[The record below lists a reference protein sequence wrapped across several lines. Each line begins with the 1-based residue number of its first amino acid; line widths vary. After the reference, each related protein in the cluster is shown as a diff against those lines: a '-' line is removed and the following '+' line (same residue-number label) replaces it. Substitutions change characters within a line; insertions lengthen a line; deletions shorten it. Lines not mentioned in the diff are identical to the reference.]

1 MNQLTKLNSPGNK
14 LNYTSVGPYTSCWR
28 PGWIVRWSFEFVSSR
43 FHRFG
48 CLVRPHRF
56 LMCCHQFRCDPLPQ
70 FNSLNHLL
78 KFDFLCEPWMIWGIW
93 NTISRKRIR
102 SLDLDNNTTNIS
114 RLILRLKQ
122 ANVGIAN
129 ILMPSTQNQR
139 LYLHTSINCTCSK
152 LVKVTYFFV

>member
-1 MNQLTKLNSPGNK
+1 
-14 LNYTSVGPYTSCWR
+14 
-28 PGWIVRWSFEFVSSR
+28 
-43 FHRFG
+43 
-48 CLVRPHRF
+48 
-56 LMCCHQFRCDPLPQ
+56 
-70 FNSLNHLL
+70 
-78 KFDFLCEPWMIWGIW
+78 MIWGIW

-129 ILMPSTQNQR
+129 ISKPGTQNQR

-152 LVKVTYFFV
+152 LVKVTYFLFNYTRNEKNTYILQSIKVFF